1 MQNVSKENERNLRQL
16 ILLPKQQ
23 QQENFS
29 LLASS
34 LRDTFNTVAV
44 TMSVVALAVP
54 KKLNQ
59 NVWQINIVSEKLL
72 KNYERAKAS
81 KTCSSLDILR
91 MNQDIFTQISP
102 QAKAHIVKPQKNLK
116 FILKTVNLM

>member
-1 MQNVSKENERNLRQL
+1 METVKEDVSELFADVVEDKALQP
-16 ILLPKQQ
+16 PKSNKLSQ
-23 QQENFS
+23 
-29 LLASS
+29 
-34 LRDTFNTVAV
+34 
-44 TMSVVALAVP
+44 TM
-54 KKLNQ
+54 Q

>member
-1 MQNVSKENERNLRQL
+1 MNLFVKIYQLILSILAYMQNVSKENERNLRQL

-54 KKLNQ
+54 KKLNPP
-59 NVWQINIVSEKLL
+59 L
-72 KNYERAKAS
+72 
-81 KTCSSLDILR
+81 
-91 MNQDIFTQISP
+91 
-102 QAKAHIVKPQKNLK
+102 
-116 FILKTVNLM
+116 